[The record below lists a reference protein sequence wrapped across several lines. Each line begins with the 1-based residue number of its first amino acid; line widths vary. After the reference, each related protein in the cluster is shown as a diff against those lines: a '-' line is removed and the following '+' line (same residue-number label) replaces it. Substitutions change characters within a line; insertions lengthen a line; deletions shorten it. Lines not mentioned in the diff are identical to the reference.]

1 VLLRRTRGSAMAS
14 VVGLLGSMAL
24 VGIQGTGPAA
34 AQGISLQPVTTA
46 LQPVTT
52 AAGRLLSS
60 ATSAGSQL
68 GLPAIGTTSAQPA
81 AATASGPFIA
91 PVAVS
96 GATVGEPGIN
106 VAPDGS
112 IYING
117 PAGFPSASPVFKST
131 DGGSTWAL
139 TPSSLRSSL
148 PGGEDS
154 NVAVDPTTG
163 TLYMVDLW
171 LASSTT
177 SRSTDG
183 AQSWVA
189 NPLGVPIQDR
199 PWVATAGNGDVY
211 MVTHQIPLGL
221 VVSKSVAPLDGVVFP
236 VSTVAATPLDQQGCI
251 CPPGNIIAEPGVA
264 GDQVGVIYST
274 STGAVHFAFSKNGG
288 LTFTNSVI
296 TGDNPSAS
304 TLDALPVVADAGNGH
319 LVAAWLEDFTASNV
333 SSGDRVQISTSSDFG
348 TTWAAPRT
356 LVSSTGGTSVY
367 PWVAT
372 SGSKVS
378 VSLYHT
384 TAAPQG
390 TPGPDTVPAS
400 AQWFESYMES
410 SDGGATFPSSPATID
425 LTAVKTGP
433 ICTQGPACSAN
444 RQLLDFQTVT
454 IDPLGRANV
463 SYARATSATAVQT
476 MFDRQS

>member
-1 VLLRRTRGSAMAS
+1 MLLRRTRGSAVAA
-14 VVGLLGSMAL
+14 VVGLLGSVAL

-46 LQPVTT
+46 
-52 AAGRLLSS
+52 AGRLLSS
-60 ATSAGSQL
+60 ATSAGSAL
-68 GLPAIGTTSAQPA
+68 GLPAIGTTSALR
-81 AATASGPFIA
+81 AATTTSGPFVA

-117 PAGFPSASPVFKST
+117 PAGLSSASPVFKST

-148 PGGEDS
+148 PGGGDS

-236 VSTVAATPLDQQGCI
+236 VSTLAATPLDQQGCV
-251 CPPGNIIAEPGVA
+251 CPPGNIVAEPGGLL

-304 TLDALPVVADAGNGH
+304 TLDAFPVVADAGNGH
-319 LVAAWLEDFTASNV
+319 LVAVWLEDFTPSDVA
-333 SSGDRVQISTSSDFG
+333 SGDRVQISTSSDFG
-348 TTWAAPRT
+348 ATWAAPRT
-356 LVSSTGGTSVY
+356 LVSSGGGTSVY

-384 TAAPQG
+384 TAAPTG
-390 TPGPDTVPAS
+390 SPGPDTVPAS
-400 AQWFESYMES
+400 AQWFETYLES
-410 SDGGATFPSSPATID
+410 SDGGANFSSPVAID
-425 LTAVKTGP
+425 PTAVKSGP
-433 ICTQGPACSAN
+433 ICTQGTAGCSGN

-454 IDPLGRANV
+454 IDPAGRANL

>member
-1 VLLRRTRGSAMAS
+1 VAAIL
-14 VVGLLGSMAL
+14 GLLGSVAL
-24 VGIQGTGPAA
+24 VGIQGAGSAA

-60 ATSAGSQL
+60 VTTTSSL
-68 GLPAIGTTSAQPA
+68 RLPVIGTQSALQA
-81 AATASGPFIA
+81 AATTSGPFGT

-96 GATVGEPGIN
+96 GAAVGEPGIN

-117 PAGFPSASPVFKST
+117 PAGLPSASPVFKST

-148 PGGEDS
+148 PGGGDS

-221 VVSKSVAPLDGVVFP
+221 IVSKSVAPLDGVAYP
-236 VSTVAATPLDQQGCI
+236 VSTLAATPLDQQGCV
-251 CPPGNIIAEPGVA
+251 CPPGNIVAEPGGLLA
-264 GDQVGVIYST
+264 DHVGVIYST
-274 STGAVHFAFSKNGG
+274 STGAVHFAASMNGG
-288 LTFTNSVI
+288 LTFTNNVI

-304 TLDALPVVADAGNGH
+304 TLDGFPVVADAGHGH
-319 LVAAWLEDFTASNV
+319 LVAVWLEDFTPSNV
-333 SSGDRVQISTSSDFG
+333 ASGVRVQISTSSDFG
-348 TTWAAPRT
+348 TTWAVPRT
-356 LVSSTGGTSVY
+356 LVSSAGGTSVY

-384 TAAPQG
+384 SATPTG
-390 TPGPDTVPAS
+390 SPGPDTVPAT
-400 AQWFESYMES
+400 AQWFESYLES
-410 SDGGATFPSSPATID
+410 ADGGLTFSSLATID
-425 LTAVKTGP
+425 PTAVKGGP
-433 ICTQGPACSAN
+433 ICTQGTGCTAN

-476 MFDRQS
+476 MFDRQ